1 MPHGRGTE
9 PSDQGLQQ
17 CSTHQIVVIRTA
29 VDGGLSLNGVTC
41 FMRMSYEPGS
51 LDCRLLIDAKH
62 HLELALASLSGLPQ
76 SDHIQRQLKA
86 VHQQL
91 EGMHDLKRSL
101 QVDDAWTAS
110 LAGWSSIDLM
120 RSWVTMESPNSARM
134 FEKKERPAWLNWLF
148 LGIFLLSSWQLAG
161 FWIEKLHG

>member
-29 VDGGLSLNGVTC
+29 VDGGLSLNGMTC

-101 QVDDAWTAS
+101 QVDDA
-110 LAGWSSIDLM
+110 
-120 RSWVTMESPNSARM
+120 
-134 FEKKERPAWLNWLF
+134 
-148 LGIFLLSSWQLAG
+148 
-161 FWIEKLHG
+161 